1 MTQLIGSRSS
11 VEFGPGLPVLLINDQ
26 IRVYD
31 QAPQV
36 VAELRE
42 GRCDTL
48 VQLAQAGDA
57 AGCRAVDIL
66 IDHPALVE
74 ADVLPRVVQAVDAA
88 VGCPISLDSRNP
100 LAIERAL
107 DGYAGKALLNSIT
120 GERELLDTLLPLVAK
135 YKLAVVALL
144 VNDVCVPQTWQE
156 RLAVARAILA
166 RTDAAGVPRADV
178 VFDAVCMAAS
188 TLPGSLQVT
197 LDTLAAI
204 HGELGMSTLLGIG
217 NAGFGMPDQTR
228 IDLAYLVA
236 AVPWGLDA
244 ALVDYH
250 TENLLVSARAID
262 FLAGRDPVGANYI
275 GLYRARRP
283 RRRSPL

>member
-1 MTQLIGSRSS
+1 MTQLAGSRFS
-11 VEFGPGLPVLLINDQ
+11 VEFGPGRPVLLINDQ
-26 IRVYD
+26 LRVYD
-31 QAPQV
+31 QSPQV
-36 VAELRE
+36 LAELAV

-48 VQLAQAGDA
+48 VQLAREGEA

-74 ADVLPRVVQAVDAA
+74 ADVLPLVFRAVDAA
-88 VGCPISLDSRNP
+88 LGCPISLDSRNP
-100 LAIERAL
+100 LAIEAAL
-107 DGYAGKALLNSIT
+107 DGYTGKALLNSIT

-135 YKLAVVALL
+135 YRLAVVALL
-144 VNDVCVPQTWQE
+144 VNDVHVPQTWQE
-156 RLAVARAILA
+156 RLAVARDILA
-166 RTDAAGVPRADV
+166 RTDAIGIPREDI

-188 TLPGSLQVT
+188 TLPGSMQVT

-228 IDLAYLVA
+228 IDLAYLIA

-250 TENLLVSARAID
+250 TENLLVASRAID
-262 FLAGRDPVGANYI
+262 FLSGRDPTGAGYI
-275 GLYRARRP
+275 SLYRPARP
-283 RRRSPL
+283 RRSRSG

>member
-1 MTQLIGSRSS
+1 MTHLFGSHSS
-11 VEFGPGLPVLLINDQ
+11 VDFGPGKPVLLINDQ
-26 IRVYD
+26 LRVYD

-36 VAELRE
+36 LDELMA
-42 GRCDTL
+42 GRCDMV
-48 VQLAQAGDA
+48 VQLARDGAA
-57 AGCRAVDIL
+57 AGCQAVDIL
-66 IDHPALVE
+66 IDHPALTE

-107 DGYAGKALLNSIT
+107 DGYPGKALLNSIT
-120 GERELLDTLLPLVAK
+120 GERELLDALLPLVAK
-135 YKLAVVALL
+135 YRLAVIALL
-144 VNDVCVPQTWQE
+144 TNDVHVPQTWQE

-166 RTDAAGVPRADV
+166 RTDDAGIARTDV

-188 TLPGSLQVT
+188 TLSGSFQVT

-204 HGELGMSTLLGIG
+204 HGELGMSTILGIG

-228 IDLAYLVA
+228 LDLAYLVA

-250 TENLLVSARAID
+250 TENLLVAARAID
-262 FLAGRDPVGANYI
+262 FLSGRDPAGGSYI
-275 GLYRARRP
+275 GLYRPTRP
-283 RRRSPL
+283 RRTRTS